1 MVAGRNRWRTSVA
14 MSPSRLAT
22 LRRQT
27 EATAPLFAALGD
39 STRLSLVLALSGDTR
54 QSIAQLAEKHVLTR
68 QAISKHLRVLEH
80 AGLVSSQRKGRESL
94 FVLNPGALDAMR
106 SYIDRI
112 SEQWDASLARLAA
125 FVES

>member
-1 MVAGRNRWRTSVA
+1 